1 MTKENIKNEKTA
13 RSSLYKTVWRWHFYA
28 ALIFAPFLIIL
39 AFTGSIYLYKP
50 QIENMIYKDLYEV
63 TPREERVLA
72 SEQIEEV
79 KKKYPNALVTKYRPG
94 ESDDRSS
101 EVSIISNEKSLTVFS
116 DPYTGKIIGELNNED
131 KIMDKVEEFHGELMA
146 GTLGDRIVELAA
158 CWGIILVITGFYLWM
173 PKKKLAISGV
183 IIPRFNK
190 GKKILVRDMHA
201 VPAFWIA
208 GGMVFLIMTGLP
220 WSGFWGTQFQNIAT
234 QSGVGYPPSIWSG
247 EAPTSTIKTKDI
259 ADVPWAAENLDI
271 PSSDVEGFTPISID
285 DVVTIANREGIDRS
299 YSIYLPS
306 EPSGVY
312 TLSAYPA
319 KAQDELT
326 MHVDQYTGAI
336 LTDYHFDN
344 YGIVGK
350 IVALGI
356 TLHKGTQFGWFNQL
370 ISLFICWGIIFVALS
385 GYYLWLIR
393 KKKHDISAPKAPSVF
408 KMKSF
413 FILLIV
419 LGIIFPLVG
428 LSLIIVWL
436 IDLLIIQR
444 SSNLKKTFNA

>member
-1 MTKENIKNEKTA
+1 MTKEKIKPDKQTQ
-13 RSSLYKTVWRWHFYA
+13 SLYKTVWRWHFYA

-50 QIENMIYKDLYEV
+50 QIENLIYKDLYEV
-63 TPREERVLA
+63 TPQEDRVLA
-72 SEQIEEV
+72 SEQIEKV
-79 KKKYPNALVTKYRPG
+79 KEKYPDGLVTKYRPG
-94 ESDDRSS
+94 ETDNRSS
-101 EVSIISNEKSLTVFS
+101 EVSVINDGKWLTVYS
-116 DPYTGKIIGELNNED
+116 DPYTGKIIAELNNDD

-158 CWGIILVITGFYLWM
+158 CWGVILVITGLYLWV
-173 PKKKLAISGV
+173 PKKKFAISGV
-183 IIPRFNK
+183 LIPRFNK
-190 GKKILVRDMHA
+190 GKKILVRDLHA

-234 QSGVGYPPSIWSG
+234 QSGVGYPPSVWSG

-285 DVVTIANREGIDRS
+285 EVVTIANREGIDLS

-312 TLSAYPA
+312 TLSAYPP

-336 LTDYHFDN
+336 LTDYHFNN

-356 TLHKGTQFGWFNQL
+356 TLHKGTQFGWFNQI
-370 ISLFICWGIIFVALS
+370 ISLLICWGIIFVALS
-385 GYYLWLIR
+385 GYYLWLLR
-393 KKKHDISAPKAPSVF
+393 KKKHDISAPKAPSAL
-408 KMKSF
+408 KMKSYL
-413 FILLIV
+413 ILLIV
-419 LGIIFPLVG
+419 LGLIFPLVG
-428 LSLIIVWL
+428 LTLIIVWL